1 MPRQTPCVATHHHT
15 SPAAPPSGGDLA
27 RLLETEAR
35 LAAELGRAREEAT
48 RLVMA
53 ARADAAARE
62 AALAADLETASRQL
76 EATVEAE
83 RERRHREIAE
93 GAAREAERF
102 DRVGPEQ
109 VAALARYVLGCV
121 IEGGTGA
128 GHDH

>member
-1 MPRQTPCVATHHHT
+1 MATHHDT
-15 SPAAPPSGGDLA
+15 SPAAPPNGSDLA

-35 LAAELGRAREEAT
+35 LEGELARAREEAT
-48 RLVMA
+48 RLVTA

-83 RERRHREIAE
+83 RELRHRGIAE

-109 VAALARYVLGCV
+109 VAALARYVLGRV
-121 IEGGTGA
+121 IEGGDGERP
-128 GHDH
+128 